1 MAAPR
6 SGWRCCNGTFA
17 ELFRLVL
24 RFLRIRRTARLALEY
39 AGTSAALFQAELAEE
54 GRRLARLALAAALG
68 LFFLFL
74 TLLFTELLIL
84 ALAWDGPQRLAVG
97 LGLAGFDFAILLAL
111 ALWAWRLARLKARR
125 FRHSRA
131 EWQRNLEWVRQKL
144 S

>member
-1 MAAPR
+1 MSACDAGRRCR
-6 SGWRCCNGTFA
+6 SGTFA
-17 ELFRLVL
+17 GLLKAAL
-24 RFLRIRRTARLALEY
+24 RFFRIRRTAHLALDY
-39 AGTSAALFQAELAEE
+39 AGASIALFQAELAEE
-54 GRRLARLALAAALG
+54 SRRLAHLALAAALG

-74 TLLFTELLIL
+74 ALLFAELLIL
-84 ALAWDGPQRLAVG
+84 AVAWDGPQRLAVA
-97 LGLAGFDFAILLAL
+97 LGLAGFDFAVLLAL

>member
-1 MAAPR
+1 MASP
-6 SGWRCCNGTFA
+6 SGRRCCDGTFA
-17 ELFRLVL
+17 ELLRLAL

-39 AGTSAALFQAELAEE
+39 AGTSAALFQAELGEE
-54 GRRLARLALAAALG
+54 GRRLARLALATALG

-74 TLLFTELLIL
+74 TLLFAELLIL
-84 ALAWDGPQRLAVG
+84 ALAWDGPRRLAVG
-97 LGLAGFDFAILLAL
+97 LGLAGFDLTILLAL

>member
-1 MAAPR
+1 MQLACAEIRARGSWSAPTR
-6 SGWRCCNGTFA
+6 AVVEVVVGVGVEVRRVTLRRRG
-17 ELFRLVL
+17 EVRFR
-24 RFLRIRRTARLALEY
+24 
-39 AGTSAALFQAELAEE
+39 
-54 GRRLARLALAAALG
+54 
-68 LFFLFL
+68 
-74 TLLFTELLIL
+74 
-84 ALAWDGPQRLAVG
+84 RLAVG